1 MQLLVNIHRIN
12 KSFPIYF
19 RDRIRDQLKPEVTRQ
34 RDRFTS
40 TYGDPGKFKERV
52 EKIYDQT
59 LDIQDKVTTVKELH
73 VQLQL
78 YLSEI
83 TVLSSSIRDEFPEF
97 KNALSN
103 YNDWVKN
110 LKQMAAINI
119 MALQLEVVLTLPAL
133 VASSVGS
140 FALAA
145 AGIGALIA
153 VGFAVVDVISSV
165 SEERKVRDE
174 LRDTESKYLKA
185 KADLESAFSTVSR
198 FQRKFCSS
206 IIAFYR
212 EISRKGRTYHT
223 TFQSLYS
230 YISIV
235 YGYSISYCATRFS
248 RSNLATI
255 TRLSDQYLRPL
266 INFLSKDIEELR
278 RKIAELK
285 AVKMYLAEVT
295 NMVKTDSEP
304 PTDIFRTIKSSKPKF
319 LSKTINTLWD
329 LLQFIAKQVLPTTSC
344 YWGYNLADIRA
355 GSMTSNNYKQYS
367 ICNSKEIRTDV
378 TKIKQG
384 VNNGFAPCKIFRQV
398 HGPVFRSRFSV
409 IKFISEHI
417 LDSSS
422 CYWGY
427 DLKSIRGNVSNAREV
442 DTALINSILFQTLG
456 YFRASSISKSQV
468 SYARNILC
476 RAHNICTNTW
486 QNFIL
491 CQTWRGH
498 DVIESLGCAKSV
510 DTSSICVPSTQHFE
524 ACS

>member
-1 MQLLVNIHRIN
+1 M
-12 KSFPIYF
+12 
-19 RDRIRDQLKPEVTRQ
+19 
-34 RDRFTS
+34 
-40 TYGDPGKFKERV
+40 
-52 EKIYDQT
+52 
-59 LDIQDKVTTVKELH
+59 KELH

-78 YLSEI
+78 YLSDI
-83 TVLSSSIRDEFPEF
+83 TALSSSIRDEFPEF

-103 YNDWVKN
+103 YNGWVKN
-110 LKQMAAINI
+110 LNQMASINI
-119 MALQLEVVLTLPAL
+119 LVLKLEVVLTLPAL
-133 VASSVGS
+133 VATSVGS

-165 SEERKVRDE
+165 NEERKVRDE

-185 KADLESAFSTVSR
+185 KADLESAFSTVNQ
-198 FQRKFCSS
+198 FQTKFCSS
-206 IIAFYR
+206 VIAFYR
-212 EISRKGRTYHT
+212 ELSKTGRTYHT

-230 YISIV
+230 YISSV
-235 YGYSISYCATRFS
+235 YGNSISDCATRFS
-248 RSNLATI
+248 RSNLATL
-255 TRLSDQYLRPL
+255 TRLSDQYLQPL
-266 INFLSKDIEELR
+266 INFLSKDIEEFR

-285 AVKMYLAEVT
+285 EVNIFLAEVT
-295 NMVKTDSEP
+295 NMVKSDLES
-304 PTDIFRTIKSSKPKF
+304 PTNIFRAIKASKPKF
-319 LSKTINTLWD
+319 MSKTFNTLWD

-355 GSMTSNNYKQYS
+355 GSMTNHDYNRYS
-367 ICNSKEIRTDV
+367 ICNSKEIQTDV

-398 HGPVFRSRFSV
+398 QGPVFRSRFSI

-427 DLKSIRGNVSNAREV
+427 DLKSIRGQASNAREV
-442 DTALINSILFQTLG
+442 DTALINSSLFQTLG
-456 YFRASSISKSQV
+456 YFRVSSISDSQI
-468 SYARNILC
+468 SSARVILC

-486 QNFIL
+486 QTFIL

-498 DVIESLGCAKSV
+498 DVIESLGCANPA
-510 DTSSICVPSTQHFE
+510 DTSSICVPGTQHFE
-524 ACS
+524 TCS